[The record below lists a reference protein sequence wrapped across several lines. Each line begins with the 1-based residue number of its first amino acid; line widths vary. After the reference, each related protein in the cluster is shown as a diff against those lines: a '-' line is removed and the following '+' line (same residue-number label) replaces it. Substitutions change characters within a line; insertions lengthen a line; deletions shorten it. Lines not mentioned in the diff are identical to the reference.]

1 MNIIKRIKIENIKG
15 KDNWELTFDDFNAN
29 QPNIIVAPNGYGKS
43 TLAVAFEAASRGCI
57 KLKPKDYYM
66 QDVSNHPM
74 LEIELLGDH
83 RGVYTTTDSEGGI
96 SKNFTVYT
104 INSPLYAKNTTR
116 EFGGNTAATADLR
129 VEDVII
135 FDKIPPKAELKY
147 SYSKLRDWFGDKSKL
162 FVNIGKMKTGCRL
175 IQNVNSTSCA
185 ALAELCCQ
193 FDALCLAAG

>member
-1 MNIIKRIKIENIKG
+1 
-15 KDNWELTFDDFNAN
+15 
-29 QPNIIVAPNGYGKS
+29 
-43 TLAVAFEAASRGCI
+43 
-57 KLKPKDYYM
+57 M

-135 FDKIPPKAELKY
+135 LIRYHPK
-147 SYSKLRDWFGDKSKL
+147 
-162 FVNIGKMKTGCRL
+162 
-175 IQNVNSTSCA
+175 QN
-185 ALAELCCQ
+185 
-193 FDALCLAAG
+193 